1 MASIA
6 VLIIILGCAVLM
18 FLKGTLV
25 RAFATIIVAIIALIA
40 AFSFFES
47 LAGLIISRGD
57 KGSAASIV
65 DFAQPLSFV
74 LLFIIVFAGLETLS
88 VYLTRDKVDLGLWP
102 ERIGRPVCGL
112 IVGFIVS
119 GVLVTAIAMA
129 PLPPK
134 YPYERFESTFVKP
147 DSPKK
152 VLLNADGF
160 VTGLFNTIS
169 SGSLSGKRSFS
180 VLHADYIN
188 QVFLNRLT
196 KDVSL
201 LTSTSPAITV
211 PIDKA
216 VWPAPDNLKAQID
229 ELVKNGD
236 LNKSPGR
243 PSGAYNP
250 IIARVGIKRSAIKQ
264 EAKVTA
270 GTFTP
275 SQLRLVCKRS
285 TELQNLLKGK
295 AISVYPVGHLASQ
308 DQIQVSSE
316 IQLDSRRDFGD
327 APSRDIDFV
336 FCLPSGYTPVLAEFK
351 LNSAAQIVQNA
362 ILRDSAEA
370 PEPATFFQ
378 RAGGQGGN
386 QGSGPGGRGGR
397 GRGGRGAGGGNFGTR
412 GGNGGGRGSNNDGGY
427 TPQNQAENLT
437 ESVTGMG
444 ASNELGN

>member
-6 VLIIILGCAVLM
+6 VLIIILGCAALM
-18 FLKGTLV
+18 FFKGTLV

-40 AFSFFES
+40 AFSFFE
-47 LAGLIISRGD
+47 LIAGLIISRAD

-65 DFAQPLSFV
+65 SFAQPASLV
-74 LLFIIVFAGLETLS
+74 LLFIIFFAALETLAI
-88 VYLTRDKVDLGLWP
+88 YLTRDNVDLGLWP

-119 GVLVTAIAMA
+119 GVLVTTLAMA

-134 YPYERFESTFVKP
+134 YPYERFDSTYIQP

-152 VLLNADGF
+152 VLLNVDGF
-160 VTGLFNTIS
+160 VTGLFRTVSN
-169 SGSLSGKRSFS
+169 GSLSGKKSFA
-180 VLHADYIN
+180 VLHPDYLN

-201 LTSTSPAITV
+201 VTSTTPAITV

-216 VWPAPDNLKAQID
+216 VWPAPDGLKTQID
-229 ELVKNGD
+229 ELSRNGD

-285 TELQNLLKGK
+285 TELQNPLKGK
-295 AISVYPVGHLASQ
+295 AISIYPVGHLAPQ
-308 DQIQVSSE
+308 DQIQVSNE

-327 APSRDIDFV
+327 APSREIDFV
-336 FCLPSGYTPVLAEFK
+336 FCVPSGYTPVLVEFK
-351 LNSAAQIVQNA
+351 LNSAAQIMKNT
-362 ILRDSAEA
+362 ILTDVAEA
-370 PEPATFFQ
+370 PQPTTFFQ
-378 RAGGQGGN
+378 RAGSQGGD
-386 QGSGPGGRGGR
+386 QGAGPGGRGGR
-397 GRGGRGAGGGNFGTR
+397 GRGGRGGGGAGDYGGRGGNFGNR
-412 GGNGGGRGSNNDGGY
+412 
-427 TPQNQAENLT
+427 
-437 ESVTGMG
+437 
-444 ASNELGN
+444 